1 MIPLDRLLSARI
13 LIVDDQDANVLLLEK
28 ILQGAGHPN
37 VLSTTDPRQ
46 VIDLYRAFRPDILLL
61 DLHMPHLDGFEVMA
75 LLRAA
80 LAEDYL
86 PILVLTADITQ
97 PTRLKA
103 LQSGAKDFLTKP
115 FDQVEVINRIRNILE
130 VRLLYNDLK
139 DQNQILDQKVKE
151 RTKELMETRL
161 EIIHRLGRAAEFRDK
176 GTGLHILRISHFSAC
191 LARAAGLPAHRQEVI
206 LSSSPMHDIGKI
218 GIPDSI
224 LLKPGKLDPEEWEI
238 MKTHTTLGAELLA
251 GHDSVLMK
259 AAAGIAL
266 THHERWDGEGYP
278 QKMRGED
285 IPQEGRIVALC
296 DVFDALIS
304 ERPYKKSWPLPD
316 AIREIDS
323 LAGKAFDPEMVDA
336 LHEALP
342 SMRDIMNKI
351 DNKILSYSHP

>member
-1 MIPLDRLLSARI
+1 MDRLLSARI

-46 VIDLYRAFRPDILLL
+46 VIDLYRAFHPDILLL

-80 LAEDYL
+80 LREDYL

-97 PTRLKA
+97 PARLKA

-115 FDQVEVINRIRNILE
+115 FDQVEVVNRIRNILE

-139 DQNQILDQKVKE
+139 DQNQILEQKVKE

-238 MKTHTTLGAELLA
+238 MKTHTTLGADLLA

-259 AAAGIAL
+259 AAAVIAI

-278 QKMRGED
+278 KRLRGED
-285 IPQEGRIVALC
+285 IPLEGRIVALC

-304 ERPYKKSWPLPD
+304 ERPYKKSWPLAE

-323 LAGKAFDPEMVDA
+323 LGGKSFDPELVDA

-342 SMRDIMNKI
+342 NMREVMNDI
-351 DNKILSYSHP
+351 DHKILTHSQL